1 MCCPFINS
9 VKINKYLLCV
19 VRDCRKKVTP
29 NPGNEKVL
37 CQNPTCKRNI
47 FVGQSKKG
55 NNAELKSNN
64 NNEDNAKQITFILF
78 DQTLDNVINMN
89 QKGSEIEDDLS

>member
-1 MCCPFINS
+1 M
-9 VKINKYLLCV
+9 
-19 VRDCRKKVTP
+19 
-29 NPGNEKVL
+29 
-37 CQNPTCKRNI
+37 
-47 FVGQSKKG
+47 FVSRSKKG

-89 QKGSEIEDDLS
+89 QKVRLRMIYCN

>member
-1 MCCPFINS
+1 M
-9 VKINKYLLCV
+9 
-19 VRDCRKKVTP
+19 
-29 NPGNEKVL
+29 
-37 CQNPTCKRNI
+37 
-47 FVGQSKKG
+47 FVSRSKKG

-89 QKGSEIEDDLS
+89 QKVRLRMIYCNWKGLWHNLQHENDCYIFI

>member
-1 MCCPFINS
+1 M
-9 VKINKYLLCV
+9 
-19 VRDCRKKVTP
+19 
-29 NPGNEKVL
+29 
-37 CQNPTCKRNI
+37 
-47 FVGQSKKG
+47 FVSRSKKG

-89 QKGSEIEDDLS
+89 QKVRLRMDYDITYNMKMIVTSLFNQNNA